1 MKFTGSRQKLLDA
14 FTIVG
19 AVVSTRAIKPIL
31 QNLRMV
37 VTKDGATL
45 MATDLEVAIRWRLPL
60 KETSADGKETVVL
73 DVEEG
78 GDVVIPV
85 ARVLGILR
93 ETTMNEVVFESK
105 DRTLELRCG
114 KSRFK
119 VLGEDPEEFPVIPSF
134 EDKKSLVFQ
143 RDPFRSLIRKTHF
156 AAARERSRFA
166 FNGVRLQV
174 EGDVARMIATDGKRM
189 AVMAVPVD
197 NPDGITT
204 GHIIPTKGL
213 LMFERVLTE
222 ADATLRVS
230 VDDRQVMIKTSQAE
244 VSSRL
249 VDGAFPKY
257 ESVIP
262 KTSVLSAKFK
272 KEELMAALRQA
283 KLLTNEESRSVK
295 LSFQPDKLILSSRA
309 TDVGEAVVEVD
320 TKTEGAPI
328 EVAFNPDF
336 VIEGLA
342 AIAANEV
349 TIQVSGK
356 DTPSKIDGEEHYDY
370 VVMPV
375 TMRAA

>member
-1 MKFTGSRQKLLDA
+1 MKFTGNRQRLLDA

-37 VTKDGATL
+37 VGKDGATL
-45 MATDLEVAIRWRLPL
+45 MATDLEVAIKWRTPL
-60 KETSADGKETVVL
+60 DDVV
-73 DVEEG
+73 DG

-93 ETTMNEVVFESK
+93 ETTAEKIVFEAK
-105 DRTLELRCG
+105 DRTLNLKCG
-114 KSRFK
+114 KSSFK
-119 VLGEDPEEFPVIPSF
+119 ILGEDPEEFPVIPAF
-134 EDKKSLVFQ
+134 EDGKSLVFQ
-143 RDPFRSLIRKTHF
+143 RDPFRTLIKKTHF

-189 AVMAVPVD
+189 AVMAVPVE
-197 NPDGITT
+197 NPDNITT

-213 LMFERVLTE
+213 MVFERVLTD

-230 VDDRQVMIKTSQAE
+230 VDDRQVMIKTTQAE

-262 KTSVLSAKFK
+262 KDSVLRATFK
-272 KEELMAALRQA
+272 KEELLAGMRQA

-295 LSFQPDKLILSSRA
+295 LVFQDDKLILSSRA
-309 TDVGEAVVEVD
+309 TDVGEAIVEVD
-320 TKTEGAPI
+320 TKMDGSPI

-336 VIEGLA
+336 VIEGLS

-349 TIQVSGK
+349 TLRVSGK
-356 DTPSKIDGEEHYDY
+356 DTPSRIDGEENYVY

>member
-1 MKFTGSRQKLLDA
+1 MKFTGNRQRLLDA

-37 VTKDGATL
+37 VGKDGATL
-45 MATDLEVAIRWRLPL
+45 MATDLEVAIKWKTPL
-60 KETSADGKETVVL
+60 DEVA
-73 DVEEG
+73 EG

-93 ETTMNEVVFESK
+93 ETTAPQIEFQSK
-105 DRTLELRCG
+105 DRTLTLKCG
-114 KSRFK
+114 KSTFK
-119 VLGEDPEEFPVIPSF
+119 ILGEDPEEFPVIPSF
-134 EDKKSLVFQ
+134 EDTKSLVFE
-143 RDPFRSLIRKTHF
+143 RDKLRTLIKKTHF

-174 EGDVARMIATDGKRM
+174 EGDEARMIATDGKRM
-189 AVMAVPVD
+189 AVKKVHVD
-197 NPDGITT
+197 NPGNIPT

-213 LMFERVLTE
+213 LMFERVLTD
-222 ADATLRVS
+222 ADATVRVS
-230 VDDRQVMIKTSQAE
+230 VDDRQVMIKTTQAE

-262 KTSVLSAKFK
+262 KTAVLTAKFN
-272 KEELMAALRQA
+272 KEELLAAMRQA
-283 KLLTNEESRSVK
+283 KLLTNEESRSVR
-295 LSFQPDKLILSSRA
+295 LTFQSDKLILSSRA
-309 TDVGEAVVEVD
+309 TDVGEAEVVVD
-320 TKTEGAPI
+320 AVIEGTPV

-336 VIEGLA
+336 VIEGLS

-349 TIQVSGK
+349 TLRISGK
-356 DTPSKIDGEEHYDY
+356 DTPSKIDGEEDYEY

>member
-1 MKFTGSRQKLLDA
+1 MKFTGNRQRLLDA

-37 VTKDGATL
+37 VGKDGATL
-45 MATDLEVAIRWRLPL
+45 MATDLEVAIRWRTPL
-60 KETSADGKETVVL
+60 DEVS
-73 DVEEG
+73 EG

-93 ETTMNEVVFESK
+93 ETTAEKIVFESK
-105 DRTLELRCG
+105 DRTLNLICG

-119 VLGEDPEEFPVIPSF
+119 ILGEDPEEFPVIPAF
-134 EDKKSLVFQ
+134 EDNKSLVFQ
-143 RDPFRSLIRKTHF
+143 RDPFRSLIKKTHF

-189 AVMAVPVD
+189 AVMAVPVE
-197 NPDGITT
+197 NPDNIVT

-213 LMFERVLTE
+213 MMFERVLTD

-230 VDDRQVMIKTSQAE
+230 VDDRQVMIKTTQAE

-262 KTSVLSAKFK
+262 KDSVLRASFK
-272 KEELMAALRQA
+272 KEELLAAMRQA

-295 LSFQPDKLILSSRA
+295 LTFQEDKLILSSRA
-309 TDVGEAVVEVD
+309 TDVGEAIVEID
-320 TKTEGAPI
+320 TKMEGTPI

-336 VIEGLA
+336 VIEGLS

-349 TIQVSGK
+349 TLRVSGK
-356 DTPSKIDGEEHYDY
+356 DTPSRIDGEENYVY

>member
-1 MKFTGSRQKLLDA
+1 MKFTGNRQKLLDA

-19 AVVSTRAIKPIL
+19 AVVSARAIKPIL

-37 VTKDGATL
+37 VAADGATL
-45 MATDLEVAIRWRLPL
+45 MATDLEVAIKWRTPL
-60 KETSADGKETVVL
+60 
-73 DVEEG
+73 EEVAEA

-85 ARVLGILR
+85 ARVLGVLR
-93 ETTMNEVVFESK
+93 ETTADRIVFESK
-105 DRTLELRCG
+105 DRTLQLTCG

-119 VLGEDPEEFPVIPSF
+119 ILGEDPEEFPVIPAF

-143 RDPFRSLIRKTHF
+143 RDPFRSLIKKTHF

-213 LMFERVLTE
+213 LMFERVLTD

-262 KTSVLSAKFK
+262 KDSVLTATFK
-272 KEELMAALRQA
+272 KEELLAGMRQA
-283 KLLTNEESRSVK
+283 KLLTNEDSRSVK
-295 LSFQPDKLILSSRA
+295 LSFQDGKLVLTSRA
-309 TDVGEAVVEVD
+309 TDVGEALVEVD
-320 TKTEGAPI
+320 TKMEGTPV

-336 VIEGLA
+336 VIEGLS

-349 TIQVSGK
+349 TLRVSGK
-356 DTPSKIDGEEHYDY
+356 DTPSRIDGEENYTY

>member
-1 MKFTGSRQKLLDA
+1 M
-14 FTIVG
+14 
-19 AVVSTRAIKPIL
+19 
-31 QNLRMV
+31 
-37 VTKDGATL
+37 
-45 MATDLEVAIRWRLPL
+45 
-60 KETSADGKETVVL
+60 
-73 DVEEG
+73 
-78 GDVVIPV
+78 
-85 ARVLGILR
+85 
-93 ETTMNEVVFESK
+93 
-105 DRTLELRCG
+105 
-114 KSRFK
+114 
-119 VLGEDPEEFPVIPSF
+119 IPSF

-143 RDPFRSLIRKTHF
+143 REPFRSLIRKTHF

-197 NPDGITT
+197 NPDGVTT

-213 LMFERVLTE
+213 LMFERVLTD

-230 VDDRQVMIKTSQAE
+230 VDDRQVMIKTTQAE

-262 KTSVLSAKFK
+262 KEAVLTATFK
-272 KEELMAALRQA
+272 KDELLAGMRQA

-295 LSFQPDKLILSSRA
+295 LAFQDGKLILTSRA
-309 TDVGEAVVEVD
+309 TDVGEALVEVD
-320 TKTEGAPI
+320 TKMDGTPV

-336 VIEGLA
+336 VIEGLG

-349 TIQVSGK
+349 TMRVSGK
-356 DTPSKIDGEEHYDY
+356 DTPSRIDGVGDEHYVY

-375 TMRAA
+375 TMRAG

>member
-1 MKFTGSRQKLLDA
+1 MRFIGNRQRLLDA

-19 AVVSTRAIKPIL
+19 AVISTRAIKPIL

-37 VTKDGATL
+37 VAADGATL
-45 MATDLEVAIRWRLPL
+45 MATDLEVAIRWKTPL
-60 KETSADGKETVVL
+60 EEVT
-73 DVEEG
+73 EG
-78 GDVVIPV
+78 GDIVIPA

-93 ETTMNEVVFESK
+93 ESPSERIVFESK
-105 DRTLELRCG
+105 DRTLQLVCG

-119 VLGEDPEEFPVIPSF
+119 ILGEDPEEFPVIPSF
-134 EDKKSLVFQ
+134 ENAKSLVFQ
-143 RDPFRSLIRKTHF
+143 REPFRSLIKKTHF

-197 NPDGITT
+197 NPDGIAT

-213 LMFERVLTE
+213 LMFERVLTD
-222 ADATLRVS
+222 ADATLRVA

-244 VSSRL
+244 VSTRL

-262 KTSVLSAKFK
+262 KDAVLTASFK
-272 KEELMAALRQA
+272 KDELLSGMRQA
-283 KLLTNEESRSVK
+283 KLLTNDESRSVK
-295 LSFQPDKLILSSRA
+295 LTFQDGKLILTARA
-309 TDVGEAVVEVD
+309 TDVGEAVVEVE
-320 TKTEGAPI
+320 TRMEGNPV

-336 VIEGLA
+336 VIEGLN

-349 TIQVSGK
+349 TLRVSGK
-356 DTPSKIDGEEHYDY
+356 DTPSRLDGEENYVY